1 MYRYQSSFAHV
12 SICCYT
18 SRVLAYIL
26 AILSTEHSPFFG
38 VRLLSVLLGH
48 AFFSSP
54 LQRPMTSDFK
64 GLIIPDFIH
73 FIYFPV
79 LILEKDPVFPFWI
92 FSAKQGHYWYYF
104 HNVFGITRSLTAGLN
119 PGPPALEASTLPL
132 GYRGGG
138 PWLGIEPG
146 TSCTRSQHSTTRL
159 SRRRSP
165 PIIMGLSKFI

>member
-38 VRLLSVLLGH
+38 VRLLSVLRGH

-54 LQRPMTSDFK
+54 LQRPMTSDFE

-79 LILEKDPVFPFWI
+79 LILEKEPVFPF
-92 FSAKQGHYWYYF
+92 
-104 HNVFGITRSLTAGLN
+104 
-119 PGPPALEASTLPL
+119 
-132 GYRGGG
+132 
-138 PWLGIEPG
+138 
-146 TSCTRSQHSTTRL
+146 
-159 SRRRSP
+159 
-165 PIIMGLSKFI
+165 